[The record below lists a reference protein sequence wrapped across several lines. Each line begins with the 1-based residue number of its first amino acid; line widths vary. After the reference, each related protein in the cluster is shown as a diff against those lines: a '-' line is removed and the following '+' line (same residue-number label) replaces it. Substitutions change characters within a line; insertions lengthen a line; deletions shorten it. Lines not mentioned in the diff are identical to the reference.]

1 MQSNLLCRWRNN
13 PSPLQNFGRKANICI
28 QTDTFRTAI
37 CHDKINLK
45 QMVILTKPMINFA
58 GLIK

>member
-1 MQSNLLCRWRNN
+1 MPMEKESFSTSELRLESPQLL
-13 PSPLQNFGRKANICI
+13 FICI

-45 QMVILTKPMINFA
+45 QMLNLTKPMINFA